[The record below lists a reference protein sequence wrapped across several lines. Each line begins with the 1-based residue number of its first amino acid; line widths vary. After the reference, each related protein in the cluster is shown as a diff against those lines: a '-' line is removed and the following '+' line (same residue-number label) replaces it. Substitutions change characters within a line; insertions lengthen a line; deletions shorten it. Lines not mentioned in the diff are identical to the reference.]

1 MVPRPPGCRAR
12 HNYCCLDRS
21 LDTSSAPVVPHPK
34 LKHHFLSLSG
44 HSYPKFPL
52 ITMLFNEVKVY
63 LPSRMTIMDISLSHL
78 FNPPGSTT
86 ATISTSSPNNVPP
99 SHLVAPTTAS
109 HDAHVPDAGDHA
121 HWADPAVAVH
131 PRAVER
137 QELPALHILDRRWLG
152 VQDDRP

>member
-34 LKHHFLSLSG
+34 LKPAFLSLSG
-44 HSYPKFPL
+44 HSYPKFQL
-52 ITMLFNEVKVY
+52 ITMLSNQVKVY
-63 LPSRMTIMDISLSHL
+63 LPSSRTILDISPSYLST
-78 FNPPGSTT
+78 PPGSTT
-86 ATISTSSPNNVPP
+86 ATLSTSSPNNVPP
-99 SHLVAPTTAS
+99 SHIFAPTATS
-109 HDAHVPDAGDHA
+109 HDAHVPDASHHA
-121 HWADPAVAVH
+121 HWADPALAVH